1 MLGVFYTYN
10 SLQQKQGKRINRQR
24 ISEDQQSVVY
34 PVCSIG
40 LAQQLNFHDFFCNLL
55 HIGCIYRD
63 KAHHTGA
70 NHVFNGCVP
79 NSVQAIVGV
88 IKSAVRHGFCLQ
100 GS

>member
-1 MLGVFYTYN
+1 MSCIQYVVLVWPSNLTFMIFPVIFYIEAAY
-10 SLQQKQGKRINRQR
+10 I
-24 ISEDQQSVVY
+24 
-34 PVCSIG
+34 
-40 LAQQLNFHDFFCNLL
+40 
-55 HIGCIYRD
+55 D
-63 KAHHTGA
+63 KVHHTGA